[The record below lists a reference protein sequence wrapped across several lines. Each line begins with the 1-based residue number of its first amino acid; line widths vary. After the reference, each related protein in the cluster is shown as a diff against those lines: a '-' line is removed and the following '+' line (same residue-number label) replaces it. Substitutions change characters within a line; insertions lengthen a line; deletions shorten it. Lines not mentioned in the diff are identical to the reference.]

1 MTDAFY
7 TCQQM
12 LAIAI
17 FITLQ
22 IANTRAQESPQAA
35 VFEIVNKSMLFDE
48 TPFSERIS
56 DSLRSCSQQCTRDK
70 RCKSANFVKSE
81 EMCALMDKTRRTH
94 PLLFQEQDNIIYLQ
108 KVWQIIDPRISM
120 IRNARTVEILETTFN
135 HYLII
140 YIW

>member
-70 RCKSANFVKSE
+70 RCKSANFIKSE

-108 KVWQIIDPRISM
+108 KVWQIIDPRTKT
-120 IRNARTVEILETTFN
+120 ARTVEILETTFN